1 MNTLLITIVPSIII
15 LGFFTLSD
23 KFKEPKGTILL
34 IFFLGFLIC
43 LPAGI
48 LNSFMYD
55 QFNTGTD
62 LSEKLYSS
70 FLAPAWTEEIL
81 KFIILYTIVL
91 RRHEF
96 NEPMDGIVYGVTVS
110 LGFATYENY
119 DYVFRLAELWDID
132 PYKMALL
139 RSYSAVPMH
148 GLNGVIMGFYFGMYA
163 FTANKKYLIFALVF
177 PYLIH
182 GFYNFVDYPFHYFIV
197 VAALVFALILHS
209 NLKMIQSEKKREK
222 EIKKI

>member
-1 MNTLLITIVPSIII
+1 VSTLLITIVPSLII

-110 LGFATYENY
+110 LGFATYEN
-119 DYVFRLAELWDID
+119 
-132 PYKMALL
+132 
-139 RSYSAVPMH
+139 
-148 GLNGVIMGFYFGMYA
+148 
-163 FTANKKYLIFALVF
+163 LIFALVF

-197 VAALVFALILHS
+197 VGLLIYALILHS
-209 NLKMIQSEKKREK
+209 NLKMIQSEKRKEK

>member
-1 MNTLLITIVPSIII
+1 MTLFITIIPSIII
-15 LGFFTLSD
+15 LGYFTLSD
-23 KFKEPKGTILL
+23 KFKEPKTSVLL

-48 LNSFMYD
+48 LNTFLYD
-55 QFNTGTD
+55 NFNTGSE

-81 KFIILYTIVL
+81 KFIILYFIVL

-119 DYVFRLAELWDID
+119 DYVFRLAELWEID
-132 PYKMALL
+132 PQQMAIW
-139 RSYSAVPMH
+139 RSYSAVPLH
-148 GLNGVIMGFYFGMYA
+148 GLNGAIMGFYFGSYV
-163 FTANKKYLIFALVF
+163 FSGNKKYLYLALII
-177 PYLIH
+177 PYFIH
-182 GFYNFVDYPFHYFIV
+182 GLYNFLGYPFHYIV
-197 VAALVFALILHS
+197 ILGILVYALILHS
-209 NLKMIQSEKKREK
+209 NLKMLQSEKKKETEK
-222 EIKKI
+222 KRV